1 MAGAA
6 GRLTLTASGRT
17 RSGTSIDPR
26 DVEICIQG
34 TDLDQG
40 PGAVVPPI
48 AQTALFAHASFE
60 ELITGLGAEH
70 RHRVYTRGCNPT
82 VEVLEAR
89 IAALER
95 GEACRCFASGMAAI
109 SAILLGLLEA
119 GDHVVFVNQIYGP
132 TLELAQHLERF
143 GIAHHVVLDLDPRA
157 VEQALRP
164 ETRLLWLESPGTMLF
179 RTLDVAAMVALARP
193 REILT
198 AIDNSWA
205 TPLFQK
211 PLTLGVDLVVH
222 ACSKYLGGHSDVIAG
237 AVVGPATL
245 LEQIFYRALLLNGGI
260 LAPFDAWLVIRG
272 LRTLPARMRQ
282 HQGDALAVARWL
294 AQQPMVRRVHHP
306 GLTPSEHAGQLTGT
320 SGLFSFELAGGDF
333 DRTRGV
339 IDALRVF
346 RIGVSWGGPESLV
359 ISPDRDD
366 GGEQLKRQRIPRGLI
381 RLSIGLEGA
390 ETLIDDLE
398 RALAGI

>member
-1 MAGAA
+1 MP
-6 GRLTLTASGRT
+6 
-17 RSGTSIDPR
+17 IDPR
-26 DVEICIQG
+26 DVEICVRG
-34 TDLDQG
+34 PDLDQG
-40 PGAVVPPI
+40 PGPVVPPI
-48 AQTALFAHASFE
+48 AQTTLFAHASFDD
-60 ELITGLGAEH
+60 LIEGLDAEH
-70 RHRVYTRGCNPT
+70 RHQVYSRGCNPT
-82 VEVLEAR
+82 LEALESR

-109 SAILLGLLEA
+109 SSVFLGLLQA
-119 GDHVVFVNQIYGP
+119 GDHVLFVNQTYGP
-132 TLELAQHLERF
+132 TLELARHLERF
-143 GIAHHVVLDLDPRA
+143 GITHDLVLDLDLGA
-157 VEQALRP
+157 VTAALKP

-179 RTLDVAAMVALARP
+179 RTLDVAGLAALARS
-193 REILT
+193 RRIVTVL
-198 AIDNSWA
+198 DNSWA

-237 AVVGPATL
+237 AVVGSAAV
-245 LEQIFYRALLLNGGI
+245 LEHIFYRALLLNGGI

-294 AQQPMVRRVHHP
+294 DRQTKVRRVHHP
-306 GLTPSEHAGQLTGT
+306 RLTPSEHGQLTGT
-320 SGLFSFELAGGDF
+320 SGLFSFEIGGGF
-333 DRTRGV
+333 EQVRRL
-339 IDALRVF
+339 IDGLRVF

-359 ISPDRDD
+359 VSPDREAAPVLADPS
-366 GGEQLKRQRIPRGLI
+366 GLPSGLI

-398 RALAGI
+398 HALARI